1 MVYVNNILTISCM
14 SKKKSTIK
22 PEAEVSDFFYIKPE
36 PLKKEYLF
44 CWDFDNTIIKGN
56 SHDFF
61 DTMNIKGKVPK
72 ELIDKF
78 LTDPATGLRSPLKLL
93 PTIRTILKHGH
104 KIAITTLSEYPEV
117 IEPTLQKL
125 GLMESEINQVKIIA
139 GPSSTDF
146 PGKLK
151 HIKKAMEHFGI
162 KPKQSVYLVDDDEK
176 NCSLAKKTGYGTI
189 KVETTLSKE
198 YLTKINEL
206 ITIKSTNDEFTPD
219 KVSDK
224 GLYEVP
230 KVYTHTEEIEDFS
243 SFLTPGPSSF
253 KAKPLKNS
261 SLRKKLCF
269 GQEEAFISSKLLT
282 EDILTGSIYFPISL
296 TLPLKENPV
305 EVLGE
310 KFNPSLS
317 EPSDEF

>member
-1 MVYVNNILTISCM
+1 
-14 SKKKSTIK
+14 
-22 PEAEVSDFFYIKPE
+22 
-36 PLKKEYLF
+36 
-44 CWDFDNTIIKGN
+44 
-56 SHDFF
+56 
-61 DTMNIKGKVPK
+61 
-72 ELIDKF
+72 
-78 LTDPATGLRSPLKLL
+78 
-93 PTIRTILKHGH
+93 
-104 KIAITTLSEYPEV
+104 
-117 IEPTLQKL
+117 
-125 GLMESEINQVKIIA
+125 
-139 GPSSTDF
+139 
-146 PGKLK
+146 
-151 HIKKAMEHFGI
+151 MEHFGI
-162 KPKQSVYLVDDDEK
+162 KPKQSVYLLDDDEK
-176 NCSLAKKTGYGTI
+176 NCSLAKKNGYGTI
-189 KVETTLSKE
+189 KVETTPSKE

-230 KVYTHTEEIEDFS
+230 KVYTHKEEVEDFS